1 MSAKETSKPKK
12 ITFMKDKYSKF
23 HEWYDEILEKA
34 DIIDKRYPVKGCL
47 IWKPY
52 GYKALKLAMNILKKL
67 LDETGHEE
75 AYFPTLIPEEVF
87 ALEKDFLEGFSGE
100 TFVIERTL
108 SKKLDRKLL
117 LRPTSETVM
126 YYMFK
131 LWLTS
136 YRDLP
141 VKIYQ
146 HVNVF
151 RYETKHTRPILRV
164 REIASFIEAHT
175 AHATREDAE
184 RQIKEA
190 IGIYSKFFDS
200 LYIPYIIL
208 RTPKWD
214 TFAGAEYNYDFFT
227 VMPDGRAIELGSVI
241 NLGQKFA
248 KAFDIKVQMADES
261 FQYIWQTCYGVSER
275 VIGVLL
281 SIHGDNKGLI
291 FPTNIAPIQIVI
303 IPVIFKG
310 KEKQVVN
317 KCKEIY
323 EQLKKEGFRVHID
336 LTERGVGDKYYYW
349 EMKGVPIRIDI
360 GPKEVSQKAVTI
372 ARRDTG
378 EKILVKEEELIG
390 KLRELM
396 EDINR
401 NLYERAKKWL
411 FSNIYT
417 FTDISDKS
425 KIPEKGIIKVPWCGK
440 EECGLELEQLLD
452 KEALGYNP
460 EEATEGKCPICGEKA
475 VTWLYLSKK
484 Y

>member
-1 MSAKETSKPKK
+1 MSTKGSKEPKK
-12 ITFMKDKYSKF
+12 ITFMKDKYNEF

-52 GYKALKLAMNILKKL
+52 GYKALKLTMNILKRL
-67 LDETGHEE
+67 LEETGHEE
-75 AYFPTLIPEEVF
+75 VYFPTLIPEEIF

-100 TFVIERTL
+100 TFVIEGTL
-108 SKKLDRKLL
+108 SKRLDRKLL

-131 LWLTS
+131 LWLKS

-141 VKIYQ
+141 IKLYQ

-151 RYETKHTRPILRV
+151 RYETKHTRAILRV

-175 AHATREDAE
+175 VHATKEDAE
-184 RQIKEA
+184 KQIREA
-190 IGIYSKFFDS
+190 IEIYKKFFDS

-261 FQYIWQTCYGVSER
+261 FQYVWQTCYGVSER

-281 SIHGDNKGLI
+281 SIHGDNRGLI

-303 IPVIFKG
+303 VPVIFKG
-310 KEKQVVN
+310 KEEEILS
-317 KCKEIY
+317 KCRSIY
-323 EQLKKEGFRVHID
+323 EKLKSEGFRVHID
-336 LTERGVGDKYYYW
+336 LTDRSVGDKYYYW
-349 EMKGVPIRIDI
+349 EMKGVPLRIDI
-360 GPKEVSQKAVTI
+360 GPKEVKQEAVTV

-378 EKILVKEEELIG
+378 EKILVKDEELVS
-390 KLRELM
+390 KLKELM

-411 FSNIYT
+411 NSNIHT
-417 FTDISDKS
+417 LIDISDKS
-425 KIPEKGIIKVPWCGK
+425 KIPEKGIVKVPWCGRD
-440 EECGLELEQLLD
+440 ECGLELERRLG
-452 KEALGYNP
+452 KEALGFNP
-460 EEATEGKCPICGEKA
+460 EEKAHGKCPICGEKA
-475 VTWLYLSKK
+475 ETWLYLSKK